1 MSRTWIVVAESSRA
15 KIYEAANAGAD
26 LVERE
31 DLVHPEGRLHERDL
45 VSDRPGHDSGTAGS
59 GPHVLDESTSAHVEE
74 MQKFAREIAARL
86 EQGLNDKAYD
96 RLVLVAPPKFLGVLR
111 DVLAQ
116 GVAATVAETLH
127 KNLVQHGAEEVREHV
142 QALL

>member
-1 MSRTWIVVAESSRA
+1 MSQTWIVVADSSRA

-45 VSDRPGHDSGTAGS
+45 VSDRPGHDSGEYGS
-59 GPHVLDESTSAHVEE
+59 GPHVLDEPTPAHVEE
-74 MQKFAREIAARL
+74 MHKFAREIAARL
-86 EQGLNDKAYD
+86 EQGLNDRAYD

-111 DVLAQ
+111 EVLAQ

-127 KNLVQHGAEEVREHV
+127 KDLVQHSAEDVREHLHT
-142 QALL
+142 LL